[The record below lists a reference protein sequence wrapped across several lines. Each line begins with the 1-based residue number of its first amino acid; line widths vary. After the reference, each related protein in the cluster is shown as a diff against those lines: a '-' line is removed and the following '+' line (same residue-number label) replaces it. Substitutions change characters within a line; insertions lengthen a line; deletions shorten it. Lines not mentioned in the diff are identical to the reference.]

1 MKYLYLIAFLFTNS
15 VWASGGYNF
24 FTNASHALHNPFL
37 PAHTLA
43 LIFGALVFLLIGLIY
58 RMRLSSI
65 TNPTIP
71 DKCISLRN
79 IVEALG
85 QAMYS
90 TAKSIMGEE
99 STKRYFPY
107 VIFVFCFIL
116 VTNVMGVFPGSISPN
131 QNLNTTL
138 ALGIFTFVYFNFQ
151 GIRALGFVAYMKHF
165 AGPMPALAIL
175 IFPIEIISISV
186 RPLSLALRLRGNMD
200 GDHLILGIFSELVPY
215 IVPIPFYAMGIF
227 VGFLQAFVFTLL
239 TMIYIGMATAHH
251 DHDEHEA
258 HH

>member
-1 MKYLYLIAFLFTNS
+1 MKLLGLIALFLAQSAF
-15 VWASGGYNF
+15 ASGGFNF
-24 FTNASHALHNPFL
+24 FNEASDATHI

-43 LIFGALVFLLIGLIY
+43 LIIGSLVMLVTGVIY
-58 RMRLSSI
+58 RAQLSSVKNYI
-65 TNPTIP
+65 VP
-71 DKCISLRN
+71 DRGISVRN
-79 IVEALG
+79 LVEALG
-85 QAMYS
+85 QSMYG
-90 TAKSIMGEE
+90 TAKTVMGEE
-99 STKRYFPY
+99 SAKKYFSY
-107 VIFVFCFIL
+107 VIFAFFFIL
-116 VTNVMGVFPGSISPN
+116 INNLLGIIPGSMSAN

-151 GIRALGFVAYMKHF
+151 GIRAVGFVNYMKHF
-165 AGPMPALAIL
+165 AGPMPALALL
-175 IFPIEIISISV
+175 IFPIEIISVSV

-215 IVPIPFYAMGIF
+215 LVPIPFYAMGIF

-251 DHDEHEA
+251 DHGDHEH

>member
-1 MKYLYLIAFLFTNS
+1 MKLLGLLVLFFS
-15 VWASGGYNF
+15 SSLWASGGYNF
-24 FTNASHALHNPFL
+24 FTNASHVFHI
-37 PAHTLA
+37 PAHTIA
-43 LIFGALVFLLIGLIY
+43 LTFGSLVFLAIGIY
-58 RMRLSSI
+58 YRAKVS
-65 TNPTIP
+65 TVANVVIP
-71 DKCISLRN
+71 DKGISVRN
-79 IVEALG
+79 IVESLA
-85 QAMYS
+85 QMMMN
-90 TAKSIMGEE
+90 TARSVMGEE

-116 VTNVMGVFPGSISPN
+116 ITNVMGVFPGSMSPN

-138 ALGIFTFVYFNFQ
+138 ALGIFTFIYFNFQ
-151 GIRALGFVAYMKHF
+151 GIRAVGFVNYMKHF

-186 RPLSLALRLRGNMD
+186 RPISLALRLRGNMD

>member
-24 FTNASHALHNPFL
+24 FTNASHATHL

-43 LIFGALVFLLIGLIY
+43 LIFGSLMFLIIGILY
-58 RMRLSSI
+58 RTKVSSLKDA
-65 TNPTIP
+65 TIP
-71 DKCISLRN
+71 DRGITLRN
-79 IVEALG
+79 ILESLG
-85 QAMYS
+85 QGMYS
-90 TAKSIMGEE
+90 TAKTVMGEE
-99 STKRYFPY
+99 SAKKYFPY

-116 VTNVMGVFPGSISPN
+116 LNNVIGVLPGSMSPN

-151 GIRALGFVAYMKHF
+151 GIRAVGFVNYMKHF

-215 IVPIPFYAMGIF
+215 IVPIPFYGMGLF
-227 VGFLQAFVFTLL
+227 VSFLQAFVFTLL

-251 DHDEHEA
+251 DHGEHE
-258 HH
+258 HHH

>member
-1 MKYLYLIAFLFTNS
+1 MKYLYLIALIITS
-15 VWASGGYNF
+15 SASASSGYNF
-24 FTNASHALHNPFL
+24 FNNASHATHI

-43 LIFGALVFLLIGLIY
+43 LIFGSLVFLLMGVYY
-58 RMRLSSI
+58 RAKVSSLKNAI
-65 TNPTIP
+65 VP
-71 DKCISLRN
+71 DKGISLRN
-79 IVEALG
+79 ILEALG

-90 TAKSIMGEE
+90 TAKTVMGEE
-99 STKRYFPY
+99 SAKRYFPY

-116 VTNVMGVFPGSISPN
+116 LNNMMGVLPGFITAN

-138 ALGIFTFVYFNFQ
+138 ALGIFTFLYFNFQ
-151 GIRALGFVAYMKHF
+151 GIKAVGFVNYMKHF

-175 IFPIEIISISV
+175 VFPIEIISVSV

-215 IVPIPFYAMGIF
+215 IVPIPFYGMGLF
-227 VGFLQAFVFTLL
+227 VSFLQAFVFTLL

-251 DHDEHEA
+251 DHGEHE
-258 HH
+258 HHH

>member
-1 MKYLYLIAFLFTNS
+1 MKYLYLIALLFTNS

-24 FTNASHALHNPFL
+24 FANASHATHI

-43 LIFGALVFLLIGLIY
+43 LIFGTLLFLVIGLTY
-58 RMRLSSI
+58 RAKVSSLK
-65 TNPTIP
+65 NATIP
-71 DKCISLRN
+71 DKGISLRN

-85 QAMYS
+85 QMMYG
-90 TAKSIMGEE
+90 TAKNVMGEE
-99 STKRYFPY
+99 SAKKYFSY

-116 VTNVMGVFPGSISPN
+116 LNNVIGIFPGSMSAN

-138 ALGIFTFVYFNFQ
+138 ALGIFTFIYFNYK
-151 GIRALGFVAYMKHF
+151 GIRAVGFVNYMKHF

-175 IFPIEIISISV
+175 IFPIEIISVSV

-215 IVPIPFYAMGIF
+215 IVPIPFYAMGLF
-227 VGFLQAFVFTLL
+227 VSFLQAFVFTLL

-251 DHDEHEA
+251 DHGEHE
-258 HH
+258 HHH

>member
-1 MKYLYLIAFLFTNS
+1 MKLIGFIGLFLTQAAF
-15 VWASGGYNF
+15 ASSGYNF
-24 FTNASHALHNPFL
+24 FTQASHATHL

-43 LIFGALVFLLIGLIY
+43 LIFGAFIMIVAGVVY
-58 RMRLSSI
+58 RAQLASAKNFI
-65 TNPTIP
+65 IP
-71 DKCISLRN
+71 DKGISARN
-79 IVEALG
+79 IIEALG
-85 QAMYS
+85 EAMYG
-90 TAKSIMGEE
+90 TAKTVMGEE
-99 STKRYFPY
+99 SAKKYFSY
-107 VIFVFCFIL
+107 VIFVFLFIL
-116 VTNVMGVFPGSISPN
+116 INNLIGIFPGSLSPN

-138 ALGIFTFVYFNFQ
+138 ALGLFTFVYFNVQ
-151 GIRALGFVAYMKHF
+151 GIRAVGFVSYMKHF
-165 AGPMPALAIL
+165 AGPMPALALL
-175 IFPIEIISISV
+175 IFPIEIISVSV

-200 GDHLILGIFSELVPY
+200 GDHLILGIFSDLVPY

>member
-1 MKYLYLIAFLFTNS
+1 MKYFGILGLVFANQAF
-15 VWASGGYNF
+15 ASGGYNF
-24 FTNASHALHNPFL
+24 FNNLSHSFHV

-43 LIFGALVFLLIGLIY
+43 LIVGSLLMLVSGFIY
-58 RMRLSSI
+58 RAQISSVKNYI
-65 TNPTIP
+65 IP
-71 DKCISLRN
+71 DKGVTIRN
-79 IVEALG
+79 IIEALT

-90 TAKSIMGEE
+90 TAKTVMGEE
-99 STKRYFPY
+99 SAKKYFGY
-107 VIFVFCFIL
+107 VIFCFFFIL
-116 VTNVMGVFPGSISPN
+116 INNLLGIFPGSMSAT

-138 ALGIFTFVYFNFQ
+138 ALGIFTFLYFNFQ
-151 GIRALGFVAYMKHF
+151 GIRAVGFVNYMKHF

-175 IFPIEIISISV
+175 IFPIEIISVSV

-215 IVPIPFYAMGIF
+215 LVPIPFYAMGIF

-251 DHDEHEA
+251 DHGDHA
-258 HH
+258 HHH

>member
-1 MKYLYLIAFLFTNS
+1 MKLLGLLGLLLAPNAF
-15 VWASGGYNF
+15 AAGGFNF
-24 FTNASHALHNPFL
+24 FGLASHATHI

-43 LIFGALVFLLIGLIY
+43 LIVGSLIMIVMGVVYRAQLSGAKNFGTTARNLI
-58 RMRLSSI
+58 
-65 TNPTIP
+65 
-71 DKCISLRN
+71 
-79 IVEALG
+79 EALG
-85 QAMYS
+85 QAMYG
-90 TAKSIMGEE
+90 TAKTVMGEE
-99 STKRYFPY
+99 SAKKYFSY
-107 VIFVFCFIL
+107 VIFCFFFIL
-116 VTNVMGVFPGSISPN
+116 INNLTGVLPGSMSST

-138 ALGIFTFVYFNFQ
+138 ALGIFTFFYFNFQ
-151 GIRALGFVAYMKHF
+151 GIRAVGFVNYMKHF
-165 AGPMPALAIL
+165 AGPMPALALL
-175 IFPIEIISISV
+175 IFPIEIISVSV

-251 DHDEHEA
+251 DHGDHEH

>member
-1 MKYLYLIAFLFTNS
+1 MKLLSLLVLIFSSSAF
-15 VWASGGYNF
+15 ASGGYNF
-24 FTNASHALHNPFL
+24 FTNAEHAIHI
-37 PAHTLA
+37 PAHTIA
-43 LIFGALVFLLIGLIY
+43 LIFGSLVFLTVGLMY
-58 RMRLSSI
+58 RLKIASVK
-65 TNPTIP
+65 NAVIP
-71 DKCISLRN
+71 DRGTSVRN

-85 QAMYS
+85 QSMMN
-90 TAKSIMGEE
+90 TARSVMGEE
-99 STKRYFPY
+99 SAKRYFPY

-116 VTNVMGVFPGSISPN
+116 VNNIMGVFPGSMSPN
-131 QNLNTTL
+131 QNLNTTM
-138 ALGIFTFVYFNFQ
+138 ALGIFTFIYFNFQ
-151 GIRALGFVAYMKHF
+151 GIRAVGFVNYMKHF

-186 RPLSLALRLRGNMD
+186 RPISLALRLRGNMD

-251 DHDEHEA
+251 DHDEHAA

>member
-1 MKYLYLIAFLFTNS
+1 MKLLGFLGLFLAQSAF
-15 VWASGGYNF
+15 AAGGFNF
-24 FTNASHALHNPFL
+24 FAEASHATHI

-43 LIFGALVFLLIGLIY
+43 LVIGSIIMIAIGVAY
-58 RMRLSSI
+58 RAQISNVKNYI
-65 TNPTIP
+65 IP
-71 DKCISLRN
+71 DKGVSVRN
-79 IVEALG
+79 MVEALG
-85 QAMYS
+85 QAMYG
-90 TAKSIMGEE
+90 TAKTVMGEE
-99 STKRYFPY
+99 SAKKYFSY
-107 VIFVFCFIL
+107 VIFVFFFIL
-116 VTNVMGVFPGSISPN
+116 INNLIGILPGSMSAN

-138 ALGIFTFVYFNFQ
+138 ALGIFTFLYFNFQ
-151 GIRALGFVAYMKHF
+151 GMRAVGVVNYLKHF
-165 AGPMPALAIL
+165 AGPMPALALL
-175 IFPIEIISISV
+175 IFPIEIISVSV

-251 DHDEHEA
+251 DHGDHEH

>member
-1 MKYLYLIAFLFTNS
+1 MKYLYLIALIITS
-15 VWASGGYNF
+15 SASASSGYNF
-24 FTNASHALHNPFL
+24 FNNASHATHI

-43 LIFGALVFLLIGLIY
+43 LIFGSLIFLLMGVYY
-58 RMRLSSI
+58 RAKVSSLKNAI
-65 TNPTIP
+65 VP
-71 DKCISLRN
+71 DKGISLRN
-79 IVEALG
+79 ILEALG

-90 TAKSIMGEE
+90 TAKTVMGEE
-99 STKRYFPY
+99 SAKRYFPY

-116 VTNVMGVFPGSISPN
+116 LNNMMGVLPGFITAN

-138 ALGIFTFVYFNFQ
+138 ALGIFTFLYFNFQ
-151 GIRALGFVAYMKHF
+151 GIKAVGFVNYMKHF

-175 IFPIEIISISV
+175 VFPIEIISVSV

-215 IVPIPFYAMGIF
+215 IVPIPFYGMGLF
-227 VGFLQAFVFTLL
+227 VSFLQAFVFTLL

-251 DHDEHEA
+251 DHGEHE
-258 HH
+258 HHH

>member
-1 MKYLYLIAFLFTNS
+1 MKLLGLLVLFFS
-15 VWASGGYNF
+15 SSLWASGGYNF
-24 FTNASHALHNPFL
+24 FTNAEHMSHI

-43 LIFGALVFLLIGLIY
+43 LIFGSLVFLAVGVYY
-58 RMRLSSI
+58 RAKVSAVK
-65 TNPTIP
+65 NVVIP
-71 DKCISLRN
+71 DKGISVRN
-79 IVEALG
+79 IVEALA
-85 QAMYS
+85 QMMMN
-90 TAKSIMGEE
+90 TARTVMGEE

-116 VTNVMGVFPGSISPN
+116 ITNIMGVFPGFMSPN

-138 ALGIFTFVYFNFQ
+138 ALGIFTFLYFNFQ
-151 GIRALGFVAYMKHF
+151 GIRAVGFVNYMKHF

-215 IVPIPFYAMGIF
+215 IVPIPFYGMGIF

>member
-1 MKYLYLIAFLFTNS
+1 MRFLYLIAFLFTNS
-15 VWASGGYNF
+15 VWASGGYSF
-24 FTNASHALHNPFL
+24 FANAEHAFHV
-37 PAHTLA
+37 PAHTIA
-43 LIFGALVFLLIGLIY
+43 LIVGSLIFLAFGLIY
-58 RMRLSSI
+58 RMSVSGVK
-65 TNPTIP
+65 NPTIP
-71 DKCISLRN
+71 DKGISVRN
-79 IVEALG
+79 IVESLG
-85 QAMYS
+85 QAMYN
-90 TAKSIMGEE
+90 TAKSVMGEE

-116 VTNVMGVFPGSISPN
+116 VTNVMGVFPGSMSPN
-131 QNLNTTL
+131 QNLNTTM
-138 ALGIFTFVYFNFQ
+138 ALGIFTFIYFNFQ
-151 GIRALGFVAYMKHF
+151 GIRAVGFINYMKHF
-165 AGPMPALAIL
+165 AGPMPALALL

-186 RPLSLALRLRGNMD
+186 RPISLALRLRGNMD

>member
-1 MKYLYLIAFLFTNS
+1 MKLLGFLGFFLAQSAF
-15 VWASGGYNF
+15 AAGGFNF
-24 FTNASHALHNPFL
+24 FGEASHATHI

-43 LIFGALVFLLIGLIY
+43 LIVGTVLMIIMGIAY
-58 RMRLSSI
+58 RAQVSSAKNYI
-65 TNPTIP
+65 IP
-71 DKCISLRN
+71 DKGVSVRN
-79 IVEALG
+79 LVEALG
-85 QAMYS
+85 QAMYG
-90 TAKSIMGEE
+90 TAKTVMGEE
-99 STKRYFPY
+99 SAKKYFSY
-107 VIFVFCFIL
+107 VIFVFFFIL
-116 VTNVMGVFPGSISPN
+116 INNLIGVLPGSMSPN

-151 GIRALGFVAYMKHF
+151 GIRAVGFVNYMKHF
-165 AGPMPALAIL
+165 AGPMPALALL
-175 IFPIEIISISV
+175 IFPIEIISVSV

-251 DHDEHEA
+251 DHGDHEH

>member
-1 MKYLYLIAFLFTNS
+1 MKYLYLIALIITS
-15 VWASGGYNF
+15 SASASSGYNF
-24 FTNASHALHNPFL
+24 FNNASHATHI

-43 LIFGALVFLLIGLIY
+43 LIFGSVVFLLMGVYY
-58 RMRLSSI
+58 RAKVSSLKNAI
-65 TNPTIP
+65 IP
-71 DKCISLRN
+71 DKGISLRN
-79 IVEALG
+79 ILEALG

-90 TAKSIMGEE
+90 TAKTVMGEE
-99 STKRYFPY
+99 SAKRYFPY

-116 VTNVMGVFPGSISPN
+116 LNNMMGVLPGFITAN

-138 ALGIFTFVYFNFQ
+138 ALGIFTFLYFNFQ
-151 GIRALGFVAYMKHF
+151 GIKAVGFVNYMKHF

-175 IFPIEIISISV
+175 VFPIEIISVSV

-215 IVPIPFYAMGIF
+215 IVPIPFYGMGLF
-227 VGFLQAFVFTLL
+227 VSFLQAFVFTLL

-251 DHDEHEA
+251 DHGEHE
-258 HH
+258 HHH

>member
-1 MKYLYLIAFLFTNS
+1 MKYLYIFALLFTNS

-24 FTNASHALHNPFL
+24 FTNASHALHI
-37 PAHTLA
+37 PAHTIALA
-43 LIFGALVFLLIGLIY
+43 FGSLIFLVCGLIY
-58 RMRLSSI
+58 RAKISSLK
-65 TNPTIP
+65 NATIP
-71 DKCISLRN
+71 DKGITLRN
-79 IVEALG
+79 ILEALG
-85 QAMYS
+85 QAMFN
-90 TAKSIMGEE
+90 TAKTVMGEE
-99 STKRYFPY
+99 SAKRYFPY

-116 VTNVMGVFPGSISPN
+116 LNNLIGIIPGSMSPN

-138 ALGIFTFVYFNFQ
+138 ALGIFTFIYFNFQ
-151 GIRALGFVAYMKHF
+151 GIRAVGFINYMKHF
-165 AGPMPALAIL
+165 AGPMPALALL
-175 IFPIEIISISV
+175 IFPIEIISVSV

-215 IVPIPFYAMGIF
+215 LVPIPFYAMGIF

-251 DHDEHEA
+251 DHDAHEA